1 MTAFGLDELPVK
13 PRLRG
18 WIHLWAF
25 GVSVIAGLVLVTLS
39 GTQVSAEAALA
50 TAVYSLTVCGR

>member
-25 GVSVIAGLVLVTLS
+25 GVSVIAGVVLVVLSATRVS
-39 GTQVSAEAALA
+39 GTAAMA
-50 TAVYSLTVCGR
+50 TAVYSVT